1 MVWPKDVYFF
11 VMNKY
16 ELLLVLPGTLDEK
29 EAAAKTDEVMAL
41 IKEFGQEAELKVMGK
56 NRLAYP
62 IQQVRYGYF
71 YTVIFSSDTENIKK
85 IETKLRLTRG
95 LLRAIIARYNKALDG
110 AENTARLTG
119 MTAHVEAEEA
129 ENNEVV
135 AVVETAE
142 PAVEVSEPVSVEET
156 PAVAVEAEEVE
167 ETPVIEEE
175 KKEEKKSAKAPVMD
189 LKEIDKKLDE
199 ILADDNL
206 NI

>member
-1 MVWPKDVYFF
+1 
-11 VMNKY
+11 MNKY

-29 EAAAKTDEVMAL
+29 ESAAKTEEVMSV
-41 IKEFGQEAELKVMGK
+41 IKEFGQETELKVMGK

-71 YTVIFSSDTENIKK
+71 YTIIFSADTENIKK

-95 LLRAIIARYNKALDG
+95 LLRAIIAHYNKALDG
-110 AENTARLTG
+110 AENSPRLTG
-119 MTAHVEAEEA
+119 MTAHVEADEA
-129 ENNEVV
+129 ERNEVV

-142 PAVEVSEPVSVEET
+142 PVTEAVEPVIAEET
-156 PAVAVEAEEVE
+156 PVVAEEVE
-167 ETPVIEEE
+167 KIEEAPV
-175 KKEEKKSAKAPVMD
+175 EEKIKPAKAPVMD

-199 ILADDNL
+199 ILSSDNL

>member
-1 MVWPKDVYFF
+1 
-11 VMNKY
+11 MNKY

-29 EAAAKTDEVMAL
+29 EAAAKTDEVVAL
-41 IKEFGQEAELKVMGK
+41 IKEVGQEAELKVMGK

-71 YTVIFSSDTENIKK
+71 YTIIFSADTENIKK

-95 LLRAIIARYNKALDG
+95 LLRAIVARYNKALDG

-129 ENNEVV
+129 ENNDVV

-142 PAVEVSEPVSVEET
+142 PEVEISEPVSVAEAPAATVETEPMDET
-156 PAVAVEAEEVE
+156 PAVEEE
-167 ETPVIEEE
+167 KEE
-175 KKEEKKSAKAPVMD
+175 KKEEKKSTKAPVMD

>member
-1 MVWPKDVYFF
+1 
-11 VMNKY
+11 MNKY

-29 EAAAKTDEVMAL
+29 ESAVKTDEVMAIINEL
-41 IKEFGQEAELKVMGK
+41 GQESELKAMGK

-71 YTVIFSSDTENIKK
+71 YTVIFSADTENIKK
-85 IETKLRLTRG
+85 IEAKLRLTRG
-95 LLRAIIARYNKALDG
+95 LLRAIVAHYNKALDG

-119 MTAHVEAEEA
+119 MTAHVEADEA
-129 ENNEVV
+129 ERNEVV

-142 PAVEVSEPVSVEET
+142 PEAEAVAPVEREEASVVAEEAVEVVEAPTVEE
-156 PAVAVEAEEVE
+156 
-167 ETPVIEEE
+167 
-175 KKEEKKSAKAPVMD
+175 KMKSAKAPVMD

-199 ILADDNL
+199 ILSSDNL

>member
-1 MVWPKDVYFF
+1 
-11 VMNKY
+11 MNKY

-29 EAAAKTDEVMAL
+29 ESAAKTEEVMSVV
-41 IKEFGQEAELKVMGK
+41 KEFGQETELKVMGK

-71 YTVIFSSDTENIKK
+71 YTIIFSADTENIKK

-95 LLRAIIARYNKALDG
+95 LLRAIIAHYNKALDG
-110 AENTARLTG
+110 AENSPRLTG
-119 MTAHVEAEEA
+119 MTAHVEADEA
-129 ENNEVV
+129 AERNEVV

-142 PAVEVSEPVSVEET
+142 PVAEAVEPVIAEET
-156 PAVAVEAEEVE
+156 PVVAEEVE
-167 ETPVIEEE
+167 KVEEAPVEEI
-175 KKEEKKSAKAPVMD
+175 KKPAKAPVMD

-199 ILADDNL
+199 ILSSDNL